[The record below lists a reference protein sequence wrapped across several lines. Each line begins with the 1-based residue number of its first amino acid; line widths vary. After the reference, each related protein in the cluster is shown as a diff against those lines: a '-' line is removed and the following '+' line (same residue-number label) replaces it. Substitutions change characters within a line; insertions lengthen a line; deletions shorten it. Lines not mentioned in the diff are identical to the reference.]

1 MKPSEP
7 PTRRGGAVKPR
18 VGLFIGDPTGIGPEV
33 AARAL
38 SDEEVLG
45 GSRFLVIGDD
55 RAFRLGQRIAGVSLD
70 YAVHEDAGEVDLKR
84 DDVELLDLRNMDPDR
99 FTVGRL
105 SPEMGRAVG
114 DALTVSLMLA
124 KAGIIDAFVY
134 APLNKEALNK
144 GGYHFESEM
153 SFFAHVLGITEGYG
167 ELTSLDGLWASR
179 VTSHIGIRDVARHI
193 TRDSVLK
200 AIVLAHNTVRR
211 AGVERPR
218 IGVSAL
224 NPHGGEH
231 GLFGPEEEE
240 TIAPA
245 ISHAV
250 EMGIDAVG
258 PYPADTIF
266 LRRQRERLDAIVS
279 MYHDQGQVATKL
291 LGFERSVTV
300 AGGLPL
306 PVTTPSHGTA
316 FEIAG
321 KGVADPRTMKE
332 AIKLASRMA
341 GWQPQRQAAR

>member
-7 PTRRGGAVKPR
+7 HARGGGTDKPR
-18 VGLFIGDPTGIGPEV
+18 IGLFIGDPTGIGPEV
-33 AARAL
+33 AAKAL
-38 SDEEVLG
+38 IDEEVLA

-55 RAFRLGQRIAGVSLD
+55 RAFRLGQRIAGVDLD
-70 YAVHEDAGEVDLKR
+70 YAVHEDAGEIDLTR
-84 DDVELLDLRNMDPDR
+84 DNIAFLDLRNMDPGS
-99 FTVGRL
+99 FTMGRL

-114 DALTVSLMLA
+114 DALTTSLTLA
-124 KAGIIDAFVY
+124 KAGMIDAFVY

-153 SFFAHVLGITEGYG
+153 SFFAHVLGIAEGYG
-167 ELTSLDGLWASR
+167 EITALDGLWTSR
-179 VTSHIGIRDVARHI
+179 VTSHMGIRDVARHI

-200 AIVLAHNTVRR
+200 AIVLAHNTLRR
-211 AGVERPR
+211 ARVERPR

-224 NPHGGEH
+224 NPHGGEG

-240 TIAPA
+240 IIAPA
-245 ISHAV
+245 IGHAV

-300 AGGLPL
+300 AGGLPF

-316 FEIAG
+316 FDIAG

-341 GWQPQRQAAR
+341 GWQLQL